1 MFDVAGQC
9 NKETSEYYLVLSAS
23 LLKISTPSPMLVT
36 ANAMIPGT
44 NNHLGMFICLSTPL
58 GESNSACRYTSS

>member
-9 NKETSEYYLVLSAS
+9 NKETSEYYLTFSAS
-23 LLKISTPSPMLVT
+23 LLKISMPSPMLV
-36 ANAMIPGT
+36 AASVMIPGT

-58 GESNSACRYTSS
+58 GESNCAC